1 MTALTLYHHPRC
13 SKSRAALALLQ
24 ERGTPLQIVPYLEQ
38 PLHDNHLRTLT
49 QQLRITPPRAMMR
62 TQEPLFQTLQLNH
75 ANDDQ
80 LFAALAAHPELLERP
95 IAVYQHRAVIGRPI
109 DNIHTLLTHL

>member
-1 MTALTLYHHPRC
+1 
-13 SKSRAALALLQ
+13 
-24 ERGTPLQIVPYLEQ
+24 
-38 PLHDNHLRTLT
+38 
-49 QQLRITPPRAMMR
+49 MMR

-75 ANDDQ
+75 ANNDQ
-80 LFAALAAHPELLERP
+80 LFSRPRCARTLERP